1 MVEESNAFEVVEQ
14 AVVEQPFQQ
23 LGLEVE
29 VEVALVVPVV
39 LLENP
44 VVLEGLEVL
53 EISGE
58 GLEEMVDNSAFLD
71 NPAVLLAV
79 LLKVQ
84 NADFLEVQKVDFRGL
99 HNAVDAVG

>member
-39 LLENP
+39 PVVLLENP

-53 EISGE
+53 EI
-58 GLEEMVDNSAFLD
+58 LD
-71 NPAVLLAV
+71 
-79 LLKVQ
+79 
-84 NADFLEVQKVDFRGL
+84 
-99 HNAVDAVG
+99 